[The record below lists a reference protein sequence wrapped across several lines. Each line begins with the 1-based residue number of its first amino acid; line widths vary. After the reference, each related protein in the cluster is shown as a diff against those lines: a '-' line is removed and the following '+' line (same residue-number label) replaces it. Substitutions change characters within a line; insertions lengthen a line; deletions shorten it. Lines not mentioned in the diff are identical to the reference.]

1 MNFPRLKLAILS
13 LIMVSPAMAEWKSES
28 FTLNAGWNAIYPL
41 VDASYT
47 TLDELT
53 LAHPEIV
60 EVWRWQ
66 PDRIDGRDLDPT
78 LPPVTGAE
86 WAIWRRDL
94 PAESSFV
101 RLQANRGYL
110 VRLRDNSAALNFSVV
125 GQAVAPDLSF
135 RSDGL
140 NLVGFPVVEQSAP
153 RFRQY
158 LSTSDIP
165 LLTTTILRYN
175 GGDLVDGIN
184 PRRVNP
190 AVTQVNRGQA
200 YWIRAEQF
208 SGFYGPLG
216 VDVDGGNIINFG
228 DSSQSERITLTNLA
242 DRELTVTLRSAASAA
257 VPAGQPTLVG
267 AVPVSIR
274 PSFALEASD
283 LTSSLTVTLPA
294 NGRVVVEVLLDRA
307 ALIGSANDRF
317 GSLLVLETEGEEV
330 SIGMVAEVGSLSG
343 LWLGDVQIT
352 NVGSIRRT
360 FLRDADGNTVFDP
373 DTGEPTV
380 TEDFTTGASGGLPQV
395 ARPYPLR
402 LIVHLNTAEQATL
415 LSHIFTG
422 ILADESLGL
431 TLDEAALDP
440 SHLNSASRLSVAHLP
455 IDTVESLGAGFGP
468 GATLNATVSTAHDST
483 TNPFIHSYHPD
494 HDNLTARYETQ
505 TVNGVETL
513 VQLPSGV
520 ESFTITRE
528 MSLIFDTE
536 APEGAGSAWGSTF
549 FTGTFRE
556 DVGGLY
562 RVTSDNS
569 NAIRTE
575 GRFALRRVSTIP
587 ELTEAP

>member
-1 MNFPRLKLAILS
+1 
-13 LIMVSPAMAEWKSES
+13 MVTTAMGEWKSES

-47 TLDELT
+47 TIDELT
-53 LAHPEIV
+53 VAHPDIV

-66 PDRIDGRDLDPT
+66 PDRVDGRDLDPT

-86 WAIWRRDL
+86 WAIWRRGL

-110 VRLRDNSAALNFSVV
+110 VRLRDGATPLNFSLV
-125 GQAVAPDLSF
+125 GQAVAPDLTF

-153 RFRQY
+153 RFIQY
-158 LSTSDIP
+158 LSTSGIP
-165 LLTTTILRYN
+165 LLTTTILQYN

-190 AVTQVNRGQA
+190 TATRVNRGRA

-208 SGFYGPLG
+208 SGFYGPLA
-216 VDVDGGNIINFG
+216 VNVDGGNIIDFG
-228 DSSQSERITLTNLA
+228 ESSQSEQITLTNLA
-242 DRELTVTLRSAASAA
+242 DRELTVTLRSAVSAA
-257 VPAGQPTLVG
+257 VPAGQPALTG
-267 AVPVSIR
+267 AVPVSVR

-283 LTSSLTVTLPA
+283 LASPLTVTLPA
-294 NGRVVVEVLLDRA
+294 NSRVVVEISLDRS
-307 ALIGSANDRF
+307 ALAGSPDDRF

-352 NVGSIRRT
+352 HVGSVRRT
-360 FLRDADGNTVFDP
+360 FLRDAEGNTVFDS
-373 DTGEPTV
+373 DTGAPTL
-380 TEDFTTGASGGLPQV
+380 TEDFTTGTSGALPQV

-402 LIVHLNTAEQATL
+402 LIVHLNTAQQATL

-422 ILADESLGL
+422 ILAGESGVNALGL

-455 IDTVESLGAGFGP
+455 IDTVESLGSGFGP
-468 GATLNATVSTAHDST
+468 AATLNATVTTAHDSPA
-483 TNPFIHSYHPD
+483 NPFIHTYHPD

-505 TVNGVETL
+505 IINGVETL
-513 VQLPSGV
+513 VQLPAGL
-520 ESFTITRE
+520 ESFTITRK
-528 MSLIFDTE
+528 MSLIFDAE
-536 APEGAGSAWGSTF
+536 APEGAGSDWGSTF

-562 RVTSDNS
+562 RVTNDNS